1 MVKAPKPN
9 TASRRGASS
18 SESAEPDYTT
28 LLAFREALR
37 RFSHWTEDEARAIG
51 VTPAQHQLM
60 LCVGGTPDERGPTI
74 REVADSLI
82 LRHHSAV
89 ELVDRAVLAGLV
101 KRHADSQDARTT
113 RVRLTPKGSRLL
125 RALSLRHQ
133 DEVRR
138 LAALLQPF
146 LSEA

>member
-1 MVKAPKPN
+1 
-9 TASRRGASS
+9 
-18 SESAEPDYTT
+18 
-28 LLAFREALR
+28 LR
-37 RFSHWTEDEARAIG
+37 RFSHWTEDEARAVG

-60 LCVGGTPDERGPTI
+60 LCVGGSPDEHGPTI

-101 KRHADSQDARTT
+101 RRHADRRDARTT
-113 RVRLTPKGSRLL
+113 RVRLTPKGARLL
-125 RALSLRHQ
+125 RALSIAHQ

-138 LAALLQPF
+138 LGALLQPF
-146 LSEA
+146 LDSA